1 MNNLIKKILVEWSY
15 RLDDGMINLHNP
27 KHMIILSE
35 VLKDMKLPT
44 RAILEVMSNLTEKEK
59 VKPLSD
65 KDKQKMRDMGLIWK
79 GKGYGKEGEKGIL
92 FKNVDGKLVKTGDGE
107 TQKTKPKVNVFT
119 KQKTEPTDTS
129 TKTDTP
135 TETDNTEFE
144 KNIKSKQKNLRK
156 SRLEGEGG
164 LGGPKASYGENQYTT
179 AINEIDIDEFKEKNK
194 DTINKKKKEIE
205 NRKKFPTAAEERKAK
220 VLGLDPNSDEF
231 KEYIAMRET
240 YIEQQGNMHENEGI
254 FKKFDKSRSA
264 MDSWN
269 GAAFDGM
276 YTTKKAIKESGMKN
290 ANVLQSTP
298 EIDAEVKKDLEK
310 KKDNACK
317 KPESEDCKYYTRE
330 LNEWKLFSKFH
341 DTFAIGQ
348 DEKGRTMIISVSN
361 KKSDKADDGQANT
374 TTAQRLK
381 LIKEKYGEKIAES
394 VKKALDNG
402 IKKAQSM
409 KSTTIKNTQSVKV
422 DDDFVEMSKLAD
434 SNGKLFK
441 EINNQAKKPCKTTGS
456 GKREGLASSNTK
468 FACWLKEQKDKDG
481 NPIDWDKLSDKQK
494 LEITQKYTADKDWRE
509 GQKLNEDGLYE
520 PFAKMFIKV
529 GEVGT
534 GGHRES
540 VRIRI
545 NARKQ
550 AIKQGDE
557 KYGGDLLSKLQKEI
571 EKMLKDNKKKKAS
584 DRQKK
589 EDDLVET
596 TYKEHLE
603 RGGEKSIYDKQKDGD
618 SESLSQSTNVKKT
631 EQNTIDEVYKDTVKA
646 MDDADEQWAKD
657 NPEEAEKQGI
667 PPKNGPNKQAYIES
681 VLDALH
687 YNDLIDL
694 EDDRDHKFIQQMGIV
709 GAKASDIRNCL
720 AELSGYDIPPG
731 DRKGL
736 KKHLRENCQVN
747 AETGKISVKSD
758 KESGGKELMSDEFR
772 TAGTSDKVDSKHGV
786 DMRECI
792 INKVSEKAKKWKL
805 NYYAPLQHIVS

>member
-44 RAILEVMSNLTEKEK
+44 KVILEVMGNLTEDQKFQAKSKETGRTITYGSK
-59 VKPLSD
+59 DAMDKAIKAGTAEPLD
-65 KDKQKMRDMGLIWK
+65 KKGEKQKID
-79 GKGYGKEGEKGIL
+79 
-92 FKNVDGKLVKTGDGE
+92 
-107 TQKTKPKVNVFT
+107 PKVNVFGKPET
-119 KQKTEPTDTS
+119 KPTDTS

-179 AINEIDIDEFKEKNK
+179 AINEFDEDEFKEKNK
-194 DTINKKKKEIE
+194 DTINEKVSKINEREKKG
-205 NRKKFPTAAEERKAK
+205 KFPTAAEERKAK

-240 YIEQQGNMHENEGI
+240 YIEQQGNMHQNEGI

-276 YTTKKAIKESGMKN
+276 YTTKKAIKEAGMKN

-298 EIDAEVKKDLEK
+298 EIDEEVKKDLEK

-381 LIKEKYGEKIAES
+381 LIKEKYGDNIAES
-394 VKKALDNG
+394 VVKALDDG

-434 SNGKLFK
+434 TNGKLFK

-456 GKREGLASSNTK
+456 GEREGLASSRTK
-468 FACWLKEQKDKDG
+468 FACWLKDKGIENWNDLSKKEKLQHAKDFAL
-481 NPIDWDKLSDKQK
+481 DKK
-494 LEITQKYTADKDWRE
+494 WRE
-509 GQKLNEDGLYE
+509 DNELNEKGIYE
-520 PFAKMFIKV
+520 PYAKMFIKV

-571 EKMLKDNKKKKAS
+571 DSQLEKLKKKKAS
-584 DRQKK
+584 IRQKK
-589 EDDLVET
+589 EDDLVKA
-596 TYKEHLE
+596 TYEKHLE
-603 RGGEKSIYDKQKDGD
+603 RGGEKSIYDKQRDGK

-646 MDDADEQWAKD
+646 MDDADEQWTKD

-792 INKVSEKAKKWKL
+792 IRKVSEKAKK
-805 NYYAPLQHIVS
+805 

>member
-44 RAILEVMSNLTEKEK
+44 KVILEVMGNLTEDQKFQAKSKETGRTITYGSK
-59 VKPLSD
+59 DAMDKAIKAGTAEPLD
-65 KDKQKMRDMGLIWK
+65 KKGEKQKID
-79 GKGYGKEGEKGIL
+79 
-92 FKNVDGKLVKTGDGE
+92 
-107 TQKTKPKVNVFT
+107 PKVNVFGKPET
-119 KQKTEPTDTS
+119 KPTDTS

-179 AINEIDIDEFKEKNK
+179 AINEFDEDEFKEKNK
-194 DTINKKKKEIE
+194 DTINEKVSKINEREKKG
-205 NRKKFPTAAEERKAK
+205 KFPTAAEERKAK

-240 YIEQQGNMHENEGI
+240 YIEQQGNMHQNEGI

-276 YTTKKAIKESGMKN
+276 YTTKKAIKEAGMKN

-298 EIDAEVKKDLEK
+298 EIDEEVKKDLEK

-381 LIKEKYGEKIAES
+381 LIKEKYGDNIAES
-394 VKKALDNG
+394 VVKALDDG

-434 SNGKLFK
+434 TNGKLFK

-456 GKREGLASSNTK
+456 GEREGLASSRTK
-468 FACWLKEQKDKDG
+468 FACWLKDKG
-481 NPIDWDKLSDKQK
+481 IENWDDLSDKEK

-571 EKMLKDNKKKKAS
+571 DSQLEKLKKKKAS
-584 DRQKK
+584 IRQKK
-589 EDDLVET
+589 EDDLVKA
-596 TYKEHLE
+596 TYEKHLE
-603 RGGEKSIYDKQKDGD
+603 RGGEKSIYDKQRDGK

-646 MDDADEQWAKD
+646 MDDADEQWTKD

-792 INKVSEKAKKWKL
+792 IRKVSEKAKK
-805 NYYAPLQHIVS
+805 

>member
-1 MNNLIKKILVEWSY
+1 MNNLIKKILVEWSF

-27 KHMIILSE
+27 KHMLILSE

-44 RAILEVMSNLTEKEK
+44 RAILEVMGNLTEDQKFQAKSKETGRTITYGSK
-59 VKPLSD
+59 DAMDKAIKAGTAEPLD
-65 KDKQKMRDMGLIWK
+65 KK
-79 GKGYGKEGEKGIL
+79 GEK
-92 FKNVDGKLVKTGDGE
+92 
-107 TQKTKPKVNVFT
+107 QKTKPKVNVF
-119 KQKTEPTDTS
+119 PTDKPADTS
-129 TKTDTP
+129 TKTDTS

-144 KNIKSKQKNLRK
+144 KNIKSKQKDLRK
-156 SRLEGEGG
+156 LRLQGEGG
-164 LGGPKASYGENQYTT
+164 LGGAKASYGENQYTT
-179 AINEIDIDEFKEKNK
+179 AINEIDIDEFREKNK
-194 DTINKKKKEIE
+194 DTINEKKKEIE
-205 NRKKFPTAAEERKAK
+205 NRKGFPTAAEERKAK

-240 YIEQQGNMHENEGI
+240 YIEQQGNMHQNEGI
-254 FKKFDKSRSA
+254 FKKFGKSRSA

-276 YTTKKAIKESGMKN
+276 YTTKQAIKESGMKN

-317 KPESEDCKYYTRE
+317 KPESEDCKYYTTE
-330 LNEWKLFSKFH
+330 LNEWNLFSKFH

-381 LIKEKYGEKIAES
+381 LIKEKYGDNIAES
-394 VKKALDNG
+394 VKKALDDG
-402 IKKAQSM
+402 IKKAKSM

-434 SNGKLFK
+434 SNGKNFK
-441 EINNQAKKPCKTTGS
+441 EINNQAKKPCKIKGN
-456 GKREGLASSNTK
+456 GKPNSNTK
-468 FACWLKEQKDKDG
+468 FACWLKDNESR
-481 NPIDWDKLSDKQK
+481 NWDDLSDKEK
-494 LEITQKYTADKDWRE
+494 LQITQKYTADKEWRE
-509 GQKLNEDGLYE
+509 ENELNEDGLYE
-520 PFAKMFIKV
+520 PFAKIFIKV

-534 GGHRES
+534 GGHREG

-571 EKMLKDNKKKKAS
+571 DSQLEKLKKKPANV
-584 DRQKK
+584 RQKK
-589 EDDLVET
+589 EDDLVEA
-596 TYKEHLE
+596 TYKEHLK
-603 RGGEKSIYDKQKDGD
+603 RGGEKSVYDKQREGD

-631 EQNTIDEVYKDTVKA
+631 EQSTIDEVYKDTVKA

-687 YNDLIDL
+687 YNQLIDL

-731 DRKGL
+731 DREGL

-747 AETGKISVKSD
+747 AETGKISIKSD
-758 KESGGKELMSDEFR
+758 EESGGKELMSDEFR

-792 INKVSEKAKKWKL
+792 IRKVSEKAKK
-805 NYYAPLQHIVS
+805 

>member
-1 MNNLIKKILVEWSY
+1 MIKKILTEWSY
-15 RLDDGMINLHNP
+15 RLDDGIINLNNP
-27 KHMIILSE
+27 KHLLILSE

-44 RAILEVMSNLTEKEK
+44 KVILEVMGNLTEKEK

-92 FKNVDGKLVKTGDGE
+92 YKNVDGKLVKSGDGE
-107 TQKTKPKVNVFT
+107 TQKTKPKVNVFPT
-119 KQKTEPTDTS
+119 DKPADTSTDTS
-129 TKTDTP
+129 

-144 KNIKSKQKNLRK
+144 KNIKSKQKDLRK
-156 SRLEGEGG
+156 LRLQGEGG
-164 LGGPKASYGENQYTT
+164 LGGAKASYGENQYTT
-179 AINEIDIDEFKEKNK
+179 AINEIDIDKFKEKNK
-194 DTINKKKKEIE
+194 DTINEKKSKINEREKKG
-205 NRKKFPTAAEERKAK
+205 KFPTADEERKAK

-240 YIEQQGNMHENEGI
+240 YIEQQGNMHQNEGI
-254 FKKFDKSRSA
+254 FNKFDKSRSA

-276 YTTKKAIKESGMKN
+276 YTTKQAIKESGMKN

-330 LNEWKLFSKFH
+330 LNEWNLFSKFH
-341 DTFAIGQ
+341 DTYAIGQ
-348 DEKGRTMIISVSN
+348 DKKGRTMIISVSN

-381 LIKEKYGEKIAES
+381 LIKEKYGEKIGES
-394 VKKALDNG
+394 VKKALDDG
-402 IKKAQSM
+402 INKAQSM

-422 DDDFVEMSKLAD
+422 DDDFVEMTKLAD
-434 SNGKLFK
+434 SNGKNFK
-441 EINNQAKKPCKTTGS
+441 EINKQAKKECKTTGS
-456 GKREGLASSNTK
+456 GDRKGLASSRTK
-468 FACWLKEQKDKDG
+468 FACWLKDNEIK
-481 NPIDWDKLSDKQK
+481 NWDDLSDKEK
-494 LEITQKYTADKDWRE
+494 LQITQKYTADKEWRE

-520 PFAKMFIKV
+520 PFAKIFIKV

-534 GGHRES
+534 GGHREG

-571 EKMLKDNKKKKAS
+571 DSQLEKLKKKKANV
-584 DRQKK
+584 RQKK
-589 EDDLVET
+589 EDDLVEA
-596 TYKEHLE
+596 TYKEHLK
-603 RGGEKSIYDKQKDGD
+603 RGGEKSVYDKQRDGD

-631 EQNTIDEVYKDTVKA
+631 EQSTIDEVYKDTVKA

-687 YNDLIDL
+687 YNQLIDL

-731 DRKGL
+731 DREGL
-736 KKHLRENCQVN
+736 KKHLKDNCQVDAN
-747 AETGKISVKSD
+747 TGRISVNSPN
-758 KESGGKELMSDEFR
+758 GNKELMSDEFR
-772 TAGTSDKVDSKHGV
+772 TAGTSDKVDSKHGL

-792 INKVSEKAKKWKL
+792 IRKVSEKAKK
-805 NYYAPLQHIVS
+805 